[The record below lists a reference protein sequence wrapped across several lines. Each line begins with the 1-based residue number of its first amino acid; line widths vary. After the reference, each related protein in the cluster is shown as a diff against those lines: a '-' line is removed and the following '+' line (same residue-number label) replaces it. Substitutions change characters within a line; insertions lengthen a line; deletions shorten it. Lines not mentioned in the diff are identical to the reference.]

1 MTKLSWIR
9 GAAILL
15 LLLSFQ
21 ATAENDG
28 VVSLIADELDISS
41 TKAKGGAGAIFAYIK
56 DNLDADD
63 FADIADGVSDMDSI
77 LDAAPEVN
85 RNSRLGRASGR
96 LRDFDSSM
104 GGVAGLAASFDELN
118 MDPEMVTEFLPIIY
132 DYVESHAGEREAEY
146 LEDVFPNEF

>member
-9 GAAILL
+9 GAVILL

-28 VVSLIADELDISS
+28 VVSLIADELDISL
-41 TKAKGGAGAIFAYIK
+41 TKAKGGAGAIFAYVK
-56 DNLDADD
+56 DNLDEDD
-63 FADIADGVSDMDSI
+63 FADIAEAVPDMDSI
-77 LDAAPEVN
+77 LDAAPEVD
-85 RNSRLGRASGR
+85 RDSRLGRASDR

-104 GGVAGLAASFDELN
+104 GGGAGLAASFDALN

-132 DYVESHAGEREAEY
+132 DYVESHAGEREVDL
-146 LEDVFPNEF
+146 LEDAIRK

>member
-9 GAAILL
+9 GTAILL

-41 TKAKGGAGAIFAYIK
+41 TKAKGGAGAIFAYVK

-63 FADIADGVSDMDSI
+63 FADIADGATI
-77 LDAAPEVN
+77 
-85 RNSRLGRASGR
+85 GREFWHGIGECPPPQKLYGKRCST
-96 LRDFDSSM
+96 
-104 GGVAGLAASFDELN
+104 GG
-118 MDPEMVTEFLPIIY
+118 LPGA
-132 DYVESHAGEREAEY
+132 H
-146 LEDVFPNEF
+146 